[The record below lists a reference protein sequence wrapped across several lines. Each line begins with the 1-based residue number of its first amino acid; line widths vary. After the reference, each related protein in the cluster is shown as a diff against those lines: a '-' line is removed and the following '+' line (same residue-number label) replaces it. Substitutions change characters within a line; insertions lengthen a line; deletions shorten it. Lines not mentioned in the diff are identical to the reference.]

1 MTVGLKD
8 EDEVSIILSTT
19 NHNDL
24 YYFTNTGRVFR
35 LPAYEIPEASRT
47 TKGQPLINFLA
58 LLKDEKITAIL
69 DPSIQQI
76 KHLALISRNAL
87 IKRIDFSEIT
97 NIRSNGLI
105 VMKPKENDEL
115 AWVKVTTG
123 DENILVVSKKGK
135 AIQFHETD
143 VRVM

>member
-47 TKGQPLINFLA
+47 TK
-58 LLKDEKITAIL
+58 
-69 DPSIQQI
+69 
-76 KHLALISRNAL
+76 
-87 IKRIDFSEIT
+87 
-97 NIRSNGLI
+97 
-105 VMKPKENDEL
+105 
-115 AWVKVTTG
+115 
-123 DENILVVSKKGK
+123 
-135 AIQFHETD
+135 
-143 VRVM
+143 